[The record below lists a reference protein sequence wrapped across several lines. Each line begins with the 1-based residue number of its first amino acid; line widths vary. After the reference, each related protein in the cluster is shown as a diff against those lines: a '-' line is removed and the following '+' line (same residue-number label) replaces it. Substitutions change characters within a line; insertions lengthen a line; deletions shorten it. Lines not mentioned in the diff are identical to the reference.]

1 MTIAMRHVSANATA
15 PANPWRLTLV
25 ALLCFAILY
34 NVSPVALP
42 SLSTGRVAVLLLVL
56 AFVLQGR
63 CIYSPRDPWLLLLFF
78 PLPYVLAQALVT
90 GDPGQLSRF
99 VHLALFSFLGANLVA
114 RLAGRIDLLLK
125 ALLIAV
131 CVQAVIIMVS
141 FFDYEYR
148 VWAEANIEL
157 GTNIET
163 LNLYRAPGF
172 TSTGGSALSVVQSLG
187 VLAGG
192 LLLHVR
198 RSRAWGLGNTATL
211 LAMLLCLASCAF
223 VGRTGLILSFVYLLI
238 FSLASGNMRRLLLI
252 LIAIAVPVIAFVLPA
267 VESLLP
273 SSFSI
278 DYFQDYVFGFFLTGS
293 DASVTDLA
301 AMRVPALSMETMLGT
316 GLTSAPEGQSHP
328 SGHDSGFVQAY
339 FTLGLV
345 YTAAFYATYAWVL
358 LRLGRWL
365 PSLLRWVVVASF
377 LAIEVK
383 EPYLFK
389 YSGMFVLVACHTLA
403 FRAKRQS
410 RHVDAAP
417 PPDAAPSHAPAMG
430 SA

>member
-1 MTIAMRHVSANATA
+1 M
-15 PANPWRLTLV
+15 L

-42 SLSTGRVAVLLLVL
+42 SLSTGRVAVLLLLLV
-56 AFVLQGR
+56 FMLQGR
-63 CIYSPRDPWLLLLFF
+63 SAYRPTDLWILLLFF
-78 PLPYVLAQALVT
+78 PLPYVLLQVVVT

-99 VHLALFSFLGANLVA
+99 LHLALFSFLGANLVA
-114 RLAGRIDLLLK
+114 RLADRLDLLLK
-125 ALLIAV
+125 ALLTAV
-131 CVQAVIIMVS
+131 CAQAVIIVLS

-148 VWAEANIEL
+148 VWAEAHIEL

-172 TSTGGSALSVVQSLG
+172 TSAGGSALSVVQSLG

-198 RSRAWGLGNTATL
+198 RGRSWGLGNTATL

-223 VGRTGLILSFVYLLI
+223 VGRTGLILSFVYLLT

-301 AMRVPALSMETMLGT
+301 AMRVPPLSVETVLGT

-339 FTLGLV
+339 FTMGLV
-345 YTAAFYATYAWVL
+345 YTVVFYLTYAWVL
-358 LRLGRWL
+358 LRLNRWL
-365 PSLLRWVVVASF
+365 PPLLQWVLAASF

-403 FRAKRQS
+403 ARAKRQS
-410 RHVDAAP
+410 GRVDATHPRDAMP
-417 PPDAAPSHAPAMG
+417 PPAPAKA